1 MKALLHT
8 LALIICTISVQ
19 AQKTDYNLLIGT
31 YTLPGASEGI
41 YVYDFNTATAA
52 FKANTVEKHVIN
64 PSFLTLTPDRQFVY
78 AVNEDG
84 PKSTVS
90 AFSFDAAAGK
100 LSYLNKQPAEGTDPC
115 YLISDEQHVII
126 ANYSSGSIAVYGRDA
141 SGALT
146 PAKQV
151 IQHTGS
157 SIDTARQKSA
167 HVHMVKFSPD
177 HKYVL
182 SNDLGED
189 KIYVYKYNKDA
200 QDTVLVVKDSLSVK
214 AGSGPRHITFSPNG
228 KFAYLIQEMQ
238 GDLTVFSYNDG
249 VLRKIQQAN
258 IVAKDF
264 KGAVG
269 SADIQISADGRFLY
283 ASNRGDANDITI
295 FAIQKDGKLVYKNR
309 VSTKGKGPRA
319 FVIDPSGNWLLVGH
333 QYTNDVVIFK
343 RNKSTGG
350 LTDTGKRIELGAP
363 VCFVF
368 VPKK

>member
-1 MKALLHT
+1 MKALFYI
-8 LALIICTISVQ
+8 LALVICTFSAQ
-19 AQKTDYNLLIGT
+19 AQKADYNLLIGT

-41 YVYDFNTATAA
+41 YVYDFNTATAD
-52 FKANTVEKHVIN
+52 FKAVTVEKNVIN
-64 PSFLTLTPDRQFVY
+64 PSFLTLTPNYQFVY
-78 AVNEDG
+78 AVNENG
-84 PKSTVS
+84 QKSTVS

-100 LSYLNKQPAEGTDPC
+100 LNYLNKQSAEGTDPC
-115 YLISDEQHVII
+115 YLISDEKNVII
-126 ANYSSGSIAVYGRDA
+126 ANYSSGNIAVYSRDA
-141 SGALT
+141 SGALN

-151 IQHTGS
+151 IRHTGS

-177 HKYVL
+177 HRYVL
-182 SNDLGED
+182 SSDLGED
-189 KIYVYKYNKDA
+189 QVDVYKYNQDA
-200 QDTVLVVKDSLSVK
+200 QDTVLVLKDSIGVK
-214 AGSGPRHITFSPNG
+214 AGSGPRHLTFSPNG
-228 KFAYLIQEMQ
+228 KFVYLIQEMQ

-249 VLRKIQQAN
+249 VLKKIQETN

-264 KGAVG
+264 KGAIG
-269 SADIQISADGRFLY
+269 AADIQLSADGRFLY

-295 FAIQKDGKLVYKNR
+295 FAIQKDGQLVYKNR

-319 FVIDPSGNWLLVGH
+319 FIIDPSGNWLLVGH
-333 QYTNDVVIFK
+333 QYTNNVVIFK
-343 RNKSTGG
+343 RNKSTGA